1 MSIFKTY
8 DIRGIWGEELNKDT
22 CENLA
27 KAIGTFCINREI
39 PIVVLGRDG
48 RKSSPEAYE
57 IFKET
62 LLSQG
67 INIYDIGL
75 VPTPVFYYSVIRMN
89 VRFGIMIT
97 ASHNPKEYNGV
108 KMCYD
113 KALPLT
119 YNLGISEIE
128 RIYNT
133 SAFES
138 LKGKGKLQRVDGIA
152 FYCDHLCNFFKAV
165 PLNFA
170 VDVSNGPQSL
180 VIKKLSSEL
189 GIKPIV
195 LNSKVDGNFP
205 GHSPNP
211 MKEGAMGELSKVVQD
226 QELNFGV
233 CFDGDGDRIAVVDEK
248 GRSVALDTLF
258 SLFIKH
264 ELMNKPGETVYYDL
278 RFSKIV
284 EETILKY
291 RGVPEK
297 MRVGNPFYKEKLL
310 KRGGILAGELS
321 GHIMFAKNYSI
332 DDPVFAML
340 RLLEILKKEKKPLSQ
355 LLDEFCP
362 FYKSEEINL
371 MVEEPDKVLDKIEE
385 TFSDLKLEKI
395 DGVSVYGDEF
405 WFNVR
410 KSNTEPLVRL
420 NVEAD
425 NQKILERE
433 KEEIREIIKNL
444 SKE

>member
-1 MSIFKTY
+1 
-8 DIRGIWGEELNKDT
+8 
-22 CENLA
+22 
-27 KAIGTFCINREI
+27 
-39 PIVVLGRDG
+39 
-48 RKSSPEAYE
+48 
-57 IFKET
+57 
-62 LLSQG
+62 
-67 INIYDIGL
+67 
-75 VPTPVFYYSVIRMN
+75 
-89 VRFGIMIT
+89 
-97 ASHNPKEYNGV
+97 
-108 KMCYD
+108 
-113 KALPLT
+113 
-119 YNLGISEIE
+119 
-128 RIYNT
+128 
-133 SAFES
+133 
-138 LKGKGKLQRVDGIA
+138 
-152 FYCDHLCNFFKAV
+152 
-165 PLNFA
+165 
-170 VDVSNGPQSL
+170 
-180 VIKKLSSEL
+180 
-189 GIKPIV
+189 
-195 LNSKVDGNFP
+195 
-205 GHSPNP
+205 
-211 MKEGAMGELSKVVQD
+211 
-226 QELNFGV
+226 
-233 CFDGDGDRIAVVDEK
+233 
-248 GRSVALDTLF
+248 
-258 SLFIKH
+258 
-264 ELMNKPGETVYYDL
+264 
-278 RFSKIV
+278 
-284 EETILKY
+284 
-291 RGVPEK
+291 VPEK

-355 LLDEFCP
+355 LLDEFGP